1 MDTPASMRDLA
12 RRLLALEAA
21 SNNAPG
27 ARVHEALRV
36 CEKLRISLTRFAGAD
51 GSASL
56 LRRALAL
63 SREEVPSLQTV
74 TLKPDGSLEGLEA
87 LAADPTNGGPEAAV
101 AITTHVLGLL
111 ETFVGEPLT
120 LRLVQLTWPE
130 ASRDEPDRGPRATS

>member
-1 MDTPASMRDLA
+1 MDTPASMQDLA
-12 RRLLALEAA
+12 RRLLAVEAA
-21 SNNAPG
+21 SHSAPG

-36 CEKLRISLTRFAGAD
+36 CEKLRVSLTRFAGSD

-87 LAADPTNGGPEAAV
+87 IAADATNGGPEAAV
-101 AITTHVLGLL
+101 AITTHLLGLL
-111 ETFVGEPLT
+111 ETFIGEPLT
-120 LRLVQLTWPE
+120 LRLVRQTWPE
-130 ASRDEPDRGPRATS
+130 ASWDEEGQGPRATS